1 MRSTA
6 KTTGL
11 VLGAFWMLSTL
22 AIAQDP
28 PAPSSEGPE
37 TAAPADGSAAPA
49 AVVPE
54 GPKFNYQ
61 TGNIELPNKKA
72 TLHLGESYRY
82 LDAAETNK
90 LLQAWGNPPDDST
103 EGAIVAK
110 DVDPM
115 SETGWAVI
123 LTYVDEGHVD
133 DSDAAKTDY
142 DDLLKDMKEGTKENN
157 EARKKAGYGAI
168 DLIGWA
174 EAPHYDSG
182 AKKLYWAKELKFEGA
197 NGNTLNYDVRVL
209 GREGILSML
218 AVAGMEQL
226 PQVRNDMKPLIQ
238 VAEFNEGYRYADFNS
253 KTDRVA
259 EYGLAALI
267 AGGIAAKT
275 GLLAK
280 IGVMLLAA
288 KKFIFMAL
296 VAIGAFF
303 RKLFGKK
310 KDANA

>member
-1 MRSTA
+1 
-6 KTTGL
+6 
-11 VLGAFWMLSTL
+11 VLGAFWMMSAL
-22 AIAQDP
+22 AIAEDG

-37 TAAPADGSAAPA
+37 AAAPADGGAAPA
-49 AVVPE
+49 DAVPQ

-72 TLHLGESYRY
+72 TLHLGEKYRY

-90 LLQAWGNPPDDST
+90 LLTAWGNPPDDST
-103 EGAIVAK
+103 QGAIVAA

-115 SETGWAVI
+115 TDAGWAVI

-133 DSDAAKTDY
+133 DSDAAKMDY
-142 DDLLKDMKEGTKENN
+142 DDLLKDMKEGTKEGN
-157 EARKKAGYGAI
+157 EERKKAGYGGLE
-168 DLIGWA
+168 LIGWA
-174 EAPHYDSG
+174 EAPHYDSS
-182 AKKLYWAKELKFEGA
+182 AKKLYWAKELKFEGSE
-197 NGNTLNYDVRVL
+197 GNTLNYDVRVL

-218 AVAGMEQL
+218 AVAGMSQL
-226 PQVRNDMKPLIQ
+226 PQVRQDMKPLIQ

-280 IGVMLLAA
+280 LFAVLIAA
-288 KKFIFMAL
+288 KKLIFAAL
-296 VAIGAFF
+296 IAVGAFF

-310 KDANA
+310 DANA